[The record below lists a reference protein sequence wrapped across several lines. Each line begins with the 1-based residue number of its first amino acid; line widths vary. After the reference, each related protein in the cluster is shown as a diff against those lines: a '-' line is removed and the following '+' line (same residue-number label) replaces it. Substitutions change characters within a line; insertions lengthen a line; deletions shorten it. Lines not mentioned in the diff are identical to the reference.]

1 MYKTSP
7 LKLNLQLR
15 TRLHPLKNWLQLT
28 RLHNIPLNLQLA
40 SHKQFLRIRLALHQ
54 LSKVLVAQLQ
64 RNSRLLALGRDAL
77 ANCTGFLQVDVPGV
91 GCAGG
96 VFKSEGEDR
105 AAFFDRV
112 LFVGG
117 GGEGARYFV
126 EGGGGGKGVWER

>member
-1 MYKTSP
+1 MCP
-7 LKLNLQLR
+7 LNLNLQLR
-15 TRLHPLKNWLQLT
+15 TCLHPLKNRLQLT
-28 RLHNIPLNLQLA
+28 RLHNIALNLQLA
-40 SHKQFLRIRLALHQ
+40 SHEQLLCIRLALHQ

-77 ANCTGFLQVDVPGV
+77 ANCAGFLQVDVPGV

-96 VFKSEGEDR
+96 VFEGEGEDR

-117 GGEGARYFV
+117 RGEGARDFV
-126 EGGGGGKGVWER
+126 KGG